1 MQGKVNLNLTE
12 LRPADIIEQCVVDEK
27 QENIFALRLKGMRG
41 DKWTTLIEKL
51 EKEDYGLEDSEI
63 ADLLHLNLKTDTAII
78 SAIKN
83 NLVPIIRS
91 LHDRDSRMIGGIK
104 HHLKKRAYCCY

>member
-1 MQGKVNLNLTE
+1 
-12 LRPADIIEQCVVDEK
+12 
-27 QENIFALRLKGMRG
+27 MRG

-51 EKEDYGLEDSEI
+51 EKEGYGLDDSEI
-63 ADLLHLNLKTDTAII
+63 ADLLYLNLKTDTAII

-91 LHDRDSRMIGGIK
+91 LHDHRFQNDRRNQTSP
-104 HHLKKRAYCCY
+104 